1 MQIRNNGMR
10 FGTVAQVLHWG
21 MFAVFIALFVSA
33 EIMQDLPKGEER
45 WALYGFHKSLG
56 VTALFLVFLR
66 LSWRGLN
73 PLPEGSGNHPAW
85 QRSLAAAVHL
95 LLYVVMLVMPLS
107 GYVMSV
113 AHGYGIEWFG
123 LWELPDLVGKDEAL
137 AEQAKQLH
145 IYSSYGLYA
154 LVGIHAG
161 AAMWHQFV
169 LKDGIMQRMLSVK
182 NPLTD

>member
-73 PLPEGSGNHPAW
+73 PLPEGSGNHRRA
-85 QRSLAAAVHL
+85 RS
-95 LLYVVMLVMPLS
+95 
-107 GYVMSV
+107 
-113 AHGYGIEWFG
+113 
-123 LWELPDLVGKDEAL
+123 
-137 AEQAKQLH
+137 
-145 IYSSYGLYA
+145 
-154 LVGIHAG
+154 
-161 AAMWHQFV
+161 
-169 LKDGIMQRMLSVK
+169 
-182 NPLTD
+182 